1 MGGESGMPHA
11 PCPVPHARI
20 EWRKVEK
27 RKGGKTTDWQA
38 AAAAAAG
45 HVMALQ

>member
-1 MGGESGMPHA
+1 MPALNGE
-11 PCPVPHARI
+11 
-20 EWRKVEK
+20 KVEK
-27 RKGGKTTDWQA
+27 RKGAKTTDWQAAA